1 MERAPPGI
9 RMQCTHVG
17 AMVNPLDAFLQPTE
31 DQNSLTP
38 SKRLETPMQRY
49 PWEAIDDSDALDGGR
64 KS

>member
-1 MERAPPGI
+1 
-9 RMQCTHVG
+9 MQCTHVG
-17 AMVNPLDAFLQPTE
+17 AMVIPLDAFLQPTE

-49 PWEAIDDSDALDGGR
+49 PWEAIDDSEALDGGR